1 MDGLTQDGLTYCG
14 LMQGSAN
21 GAWWPQ
27 EARHE
32 ELAGLTGLAER
43 HVASE
48 FEERRLSL
56 AQTIEA
62 EIIPRLMLL
71 HHDAASPEARV
82 SPAVLGQ
89 EEVVKFCALLLD
101 RPLAEALERV
111 VQLQNDALALE
122 TIYMELFAP
131 AARHLG
137 AMWEVDACS
146 FADVTIGLSRL
157 QQLLQN
163 LSPSFCEQRVTVG
176 RSPKALMLPAPGEQ
190 HTLGLYMVSEFFR
203 REGWDVWGNSFHLSA
218 DVSTLV
224 KAEWF
229 DVVGFSLASEVKL
242 DALKPCIEAVRRASK
257 NPGIKILLGGPLVV
271 VRPELVEQVAADAM
285 AVDARHAVKVATE
298 LIAPEKWR

>member
-27 EARHE
+27 EAQHE
-32 ELAGLTGLAER
+32 QLAGLTDLAER
-43 HVASE
+43 HEASE
-48 FEERRLSL
+48 IEERRLSL

-71 HHDAASPEARV
+71 HQERAPIEARTALDV
-82 SPAVLGQ
+82 IAP
-89 EEVVKFCALLLD
+89 EEIAKFCALVMD

-111 VQLQNDALALE
+111 VQLQSDAVPIE
-122 TIYMELFAP
+122 TIYMQLFAP
-131 AARHLG
+131 TARLLG
-137 AMWEVDACS
+137 EMWEADVCS

-157 QQLLQN
+157 QQLMQT
-163 LSPSFCEQRVTVG
+163 LSASFCEERVTIG
-176 RSPKALMLPAPGEQ
+176 RSPRALMLPSPGEQ

-203 REGWDVWGNSFHLSA
+203 REGWDVWGNSFHAGA
-218 DVSTLV
+218 DVATLV

-242 DALKPCIEAVRRASK
+242 DALQPCIDAVRRASQ
-257 NPGIKILLGGPLVV
+257 NPAIKILLGGPLVTA
-271 VRPELVEQVAADAM
+271 RPELVEQVGADAM
-285 AVDARHAVKVATE
+285 ASDAQHAVKVATE
-298 LIAPEKWR
+298 LVAAERWR